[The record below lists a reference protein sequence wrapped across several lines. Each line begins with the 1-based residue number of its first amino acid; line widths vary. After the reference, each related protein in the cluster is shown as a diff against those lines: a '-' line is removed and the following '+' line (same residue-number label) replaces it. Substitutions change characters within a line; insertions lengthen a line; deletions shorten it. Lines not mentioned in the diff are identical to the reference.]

1 MCALLIYYFK
11 SYFYVRLAVCLY
23 VYICVRVSDSLELE
37 LPYGCW
43 ELNLGSCGRAAA
55 EPSLQTQEIQLVRNR
70 LTKEKPVR
78 PVKWL
83 PALHLVTCL
92 ESQSGRQRQE
102 DTLGLLISKC
112 SRICEL
118 QVQCETLSQKTSWR
132 AGEMI
137 WQLKGADLFL
147 KSTEFSFQHP
157 DSKDQNCLT
166 LKLQGLQH
174 LWPPWAAVLR
184 GTDTTYLKVKLLLTL
199 EKG

>member
-1 MCALLIYYFK
+1 M
-11 SYFYVRLAVCLY
+11 RLAVCLY

-78 PVKWL
+78 PVRWL

-118 QVQCETLSQKTSWR
+118 QVQCETLSQKNKLEGWR
-132 AGEMI
+132 D
-137 WQLKGADLFL
+137 DL
-147 KSTEFSFQHP
+147 
-157 DSKDQNCLT
+157 
-166 LKLQGLQH
+166 
-174 LWPPWAAVLR
+174 AVEGCR
-184 GTDTTYLKVKLLLTL
+184 SVL
-199 EKG
+199 EEY